1 MNKPAKSRTELC
13 PITFALDVFGD
24 RWSLLILRD
33 IVFKGKKYYGDFLSP
48 PEKISTNILVR
59 RLQKLDSEGLIS
71 KTIDPNNSSR
81 NIYRLAEKG
90 EALLPVLLEIIE
102 WSTTYNPQ
110 SKGTDSIID
119 GAPANLLR
127 RSKKDRAGLIQEIL
141 DRIK

>member
-1 MNKPAKSRTELC
+1 MKKPARSRTELC

-24 RWSLLILRD
+24 KWSLLILRD
-33 IVFKGKKYYGDFLSP
+33 IVFKGKKYYGDFLNS
-48 PEKISTNILVR
+48 PEKISTNILAS

-71 KTIDPNNSSR
+71 KAIDPSNSSR
-81 NIYRLAEKG
+81 NIYRLAERG

-102 WSTTYNPQ
+102 WSSTYNPQ
-110 SKGTDSIID
+110 SKSTDSIID

-141 DRIK
+141 ERIK